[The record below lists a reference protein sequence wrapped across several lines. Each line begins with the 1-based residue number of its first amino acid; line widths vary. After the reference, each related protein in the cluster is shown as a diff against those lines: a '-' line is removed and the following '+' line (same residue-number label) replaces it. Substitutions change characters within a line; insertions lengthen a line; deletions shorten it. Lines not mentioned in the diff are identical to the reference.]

1 MYKSHFASWGFRKC
15 NRTRHPIRQAQDQIR
30 YIATPKKLYHLE
42 AMVWATRDYVR
53 AQFDSHGWIATSFT
67 YEKKQKPPKW
77 FDLRAAEIQLLY
89 SMHQMQQ
96 RQPSKAI
103 ETLNN
108 FFGCLMHT
116 APYRHPTLL
125 NGHWLMS
132 QKIIELC
139 AIAGDKGLG
148 LIRSL
153 VNYQAGIARILLR
166 GLEPMRNVL
175 LETDEISKI
184 DPLSLGQA
192 FHNGLLASANCLE
205 EKLGPVHP
213 TVLLTWVNLKW
224 YWKSPIVETKQ
235 LAVRYK
241 QALAESEAVLGP
253 NDPMTICL
261 LHDFTHYLFYG
272 IGDQDGARELVSTL
286 EERAGELVRT
296 GLPGP
301 HISRAYAFATVALGQ
316 FALMD
321 DQIDECHE
329 IFKEA
334 MSSLAQGGTFSPMQ
348 MEMLEADREAMIV
361 SWREKREL
369 ARSKLNFARPRCMD
383 SERELYQ

>member
-1 MYKSHFASWGFRKC
+1 
-15 NRTRHPIRQAQDQIR
+15 
-30 YIATPKKLYHLE
+30 
-42 AMVWATRDYVR
+42 
-53 AQFDSHGWIATSFT
+53 
-67 YEKKQKPPKW
+67 
-77 FDLRAAEIQLLY
+77 
-89 SMHQMQQ
+89 
-96 RQPSKAI
+96 
-103 ETLNN
+103 
-108 FFGCLMHT
+108 
-116 APYRHPTLL
+116 
-125 NGHWLMS
+125 
-132 QKIIELC
+132 
-139 AIAGDKGLG
+139 
-148 LIRSL
+148 
-153 VNYQAGIARILLR
+153 
-166 GLEPMRNVL
+166 MRNVL

-192 FHNGLLASANCLE
+192 FQNGLLASANCLE

-321 DQIDECHE
+321 DQVDEFDE

-334 MSSLAQGGTFSPMQ
+334 TSCLEKGGSFAPMQ
-348 MEMLEADREAMIV
+348 MEMLEADRGTIIV
-361 SWREKREL
+361 AWREKREL
-369 ARSKLNFARPRCMD
+369 TRSKLNFARPRCMD